1 MPGHAYS
8 VIQVKEAFGNQLMN
22 IRNPWGTFEWQGDWG
37 DNSKKWT
44 DQMIAALKPEFG
56 DDGTFW
62 MSFQDFVKNFRA
74 LNVCKVA
81 DWEEIRVKGELTTK
95 LSDFDC
101 VPRSKYIYE
110 IKVDQKQ
117 RVLIGI
123 H

>member
-1 MPGHAYS
+1 
-8 VIQVKEAFGNQLMN
+8 
-22 IRNPWGTFEWQGDWG
+22 
-37 DNSKKWT
+37 
-44 DQMIAALKPEFG
+44 MIAAIKPEFG

-101 VPRSKYIYE
+101 VPRSKYVYE
-110 IKVDQKQ
+110 VKVDQKQ

-123 H
+123 HQEDERIQGIVQRKPYIAIGVAIL